1 MSSSKHQINP
11 NVFVSDII
19 VNNTSDLQQSIQVS
33 ALEEQKTAE
42 ESLKGVELT
51 NEAASN
57 GTISTLVVTIVF
69 SSIYV
74 CEVFNFPNGGTKVTV
89 KTRPNTND
97 PVVKEWR
104 SQFGEDLP
112 KKIFVKDLVAYIKDK
127 KDAGRMFKLNF
138 LVVFFSLTGETMMS
152 NTVNQRFLTSVK
164 ITTDVRNLNW
174 GDYMLFKINRR
185 GVE

>member
-1 MSSSKHQINP
+1 MGFQEILCLQLNSIPSAFGYWLLRNYNPQTDSINDGEREIHLSSS
-11 NVFVSDII
+11 
-19 VNNTSDLQQSIQVS
+19 LIQ
-33 ALEEQKTAE
+33 
-42 ESLKGVELT
+42 
-51 NEAASN
+51 
-57 GTISTLVVTIVF
+57 
-69 SSIYV
+69 
-74 CEVFNFPNGGTKVTV
+74 EVFNFPNGGTKVTV

-138 LVVFFSLTGETMMS
+138 LVVFFSLMGETMMS

-174 GDYMLFKINRR
+174 CDYMMACLKSTREAWNSKQDDLYNGPILLLVARFYT
-185 GVE
+185 